1 MAALISLESREHE
14 KQEENNK
21 EHVKPDQVV
30 RLGSGP
36 IEAQAVSRC

>member
-1 MAALISLESREHE
+1 MTAIISLESREYE
-14 KQEENNK
+14 KYENKK